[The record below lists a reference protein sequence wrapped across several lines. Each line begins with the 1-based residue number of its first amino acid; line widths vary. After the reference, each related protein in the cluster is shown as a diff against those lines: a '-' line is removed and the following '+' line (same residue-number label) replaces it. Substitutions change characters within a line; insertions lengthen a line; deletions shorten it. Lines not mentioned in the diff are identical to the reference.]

1 MRFDDKVAI
10 VTGGGSGIGK
20 AVATGWAARGGRAVV
35 VDVSRGAG
43 ERTVAE
49 VSAAGGSATFVP
61 CDLSAFGQVD
71 DMVRRVTETFGRI
84 DMLHNNGFASWKGA
98 DAHALIG
105 EVSQENWDH
114 VLTLGVSSPFRVTRQ
129 VLAVMSE
136 KGAGSI
142 INTCS
147 EAAVR
152 AIPNVGPYSVAKA
165 ALTHFT
171 KIVAREYAACGI
183 RCNAV
188 SPGVIDTPLIAGA
201 PLGEDFISG
210 IPLRRLGRPEE
221 IANVVLFLASDLASY
236 VTGEV
241 IVVDGGHTL

>member
-1 MRFDDKVAI
+1 
-10 VTGGGSGIGK
+10 
-20 AVATGWAARGGRAVV
+20 
-35 VDVSRGAG
+35 
-43 ERTVAE
+43 
-49 VSAAGGSATFVP
+49 
-61 CDLSAFGQVD
+61 
-71 DMVRRVTETFGRI
+71 
-84 DMLHNNGFASWKGA
+84 
-98 DAHALIG
+98 
-105 EVSQENWDH
+105 
-114 VLTLGVSSPFRVTRQ
+114 
-129 VLAVMSE
+129 MSE